1 MGKHRKWFWSSD
13 SYDNKWDIFKTLWT
27 PLGISLIELF
37 SLKMRSERYQH
48 STRTFR
54 RPFFTRACA
63 LYYDHVAVNEGR
75 VSTPA
80 YYLLL

>member
-1 MGKHRKWFWSSD
+1 MGKHRKWFWSSG

-54 RPFFTRACA
+54 RPFFTRGKRACA
-63 LYYDHVAVNEGR
+63 SYYDHMAIRKRKTSPCV
-75 VSTPA
+75 P
-80 YYLLL
+80 